1 MLKQD
6 NYSLLKCKNGHFWL
20 ETADM
25 ISKVMR
31 FYGEWAENSIEVMKL
46 FLKKGDI
53 AIDVGANIGTIT
65 MALAE
70 TVGEDGRIH
79 AYEGQRRVFYN
90 LCTNI
95 MLNSKMNIYA
105 SRTLIGDKVGYLRLT
120 DEFGQLEERK
130 LINRGSI
137 SFIEQMNN
145 EIHTKSGYDQVNMNT
160 LDDELEN
167 LDSVNLIKIDTEG
180 AEPAVLR
187 GAAKIIRRYSP
198 VVYLECGSEKLYQEE
213 MPILKSFGYRCY
225 WHAALHYRKNNYF
238 NCGNI
243 TGHAGDLNIV
253 ALPPTTHLSED
264 IEVKYNLKHCRDWSE
279 IRNYFADFRF

>member
-1 MLKQD
+1 MRQE
-6 NYSLLKCKNGHFWL
+6 NYSLLKCKNGFFWL
-20 ETADM
+20 ENSDM

-31 FYGEWAENSIEVMKL
+31 FYGEWAENSIEVMRL
-46 FLKKGDI
+46 FLEKGDV

-70 TVGEDGRIH
+70 TVGESGKVY
-79 AYEGQRRVFYN
+79 AYEGQRRIFYN

-95 MLNSKMNIYA
+95 MLNSKFNIFA
-105 SRTLIGDKVGYLRLT
+105 SRSLIGDKKGHLILT
-120 DEFGQLEERK
+120 DQFDQLEGRK

-137 SFIEQMNN
+137 SFTEQMKS
-145 EIHTKSGYDQVNMNT
+145 EIQPEAGCDKINMNT

-187 GAAKIIRRYSP
+187 GAAKIIRRHYP
-198 VVYLECGSEKLYQEE
+198 VVYLECGSEKLYQDE
-213 MPILKSFGYRCY
+213 MPLLKSLGYRCY
-225 WHAALHYRKNNYF
+225 WHAALHYRNDNYF

-253 ALPPTTHLSED
+253 ALPPNIGLK
-264 IEVKYNLKHCRDWSE
+264 EVILAKYNLKECRDWAQIKRE
-279 IRNYFADFRF
+279 FVDFRF

>member
-1 MLKQD
+1 
-6 NYSLLKCKNGHFWL
+6 
-20 ETADM
+20 
-25 ISKVMR
+25 
-31 FYGEWAENSIEVMKL
+31 
-46 FLKKGDI
+46 
-53 AIDVGANIGTIT
+53 
-65 MALAE
+65 
-70 TVGEDGRIH
+70 
-79 AYEGQRRVFYN
+79 
-90 LCTNI
+90 
-95 MLNSKMNIYA
+95 
-105 SRTLIGDKVGYLRLT
+105 
-120 DEFGQLEERK
+120 
-130 LINRGSI
+130 
-137 SFIEQMNN
+137 MNN

-167 LDSVNLIKIDTEG
+167 LNSVNLIKIDTEG

-187 GAAKIIRRYSP
+187 GAAKIIRRHSP

-253 ALPPTTHLSED
+253 ALPPTTHLSEE
-264 IEVKYNLKHCRDWSE
+264 IEVKYNLKHCRDWGE

>member
-1 MLKQD
+1 MRQD
-6 NYSLLKCKNGHFWL
+6 HYSLLKCKNGYFWL
-20 ETADM
+20 ENSDM

-31 FYGEWAENSIEVMKL
+31 FYGEWAENSVEVMKL

-70 TVGEDGRIH
+70 TVGENGKIY

-95 MLNSKMNIYA
+95 MLNSKMNIFA
-105 SRTLIGDKVGYLRLT
+105 SRSLIGDKEGHLRLT
-120 DEFGQLEERK
+120 DEFDQLEERK

-137 SFIEQMNN
+137 SFTEQMNS
-145 EIHTKSGYDQVNMNT
+145 EIQPKSGYDQVNMNT
-160 LDDELEN
+160 LDDLLEN

-187 GAAKIIRRYSP
+187 GAAKIIRRHSP
-198 VVYLECGSEKLYQEE
+198 VVYLECGSERLYYEE

-225 WHAALHYRKNNYF
+225 WHAALHYRKDNYF

-253 ALPPTTHLSED
+253 ALPPTTQLSED
-264 IEVKYNLKHCRDWSE
+264 IEVKYNLKHCGDWGE
-279 IRNYFADFRF
+279 IRKYFADFRF